1 MVAQPI
7 MITYYKH
14 TVFLGSLLFV
24 QEFLFAFL
32 FFVPFAYITSYPG
45 FLSHFLSYQ
54 IFQQAENYTKI
65 FK

>member
-14 TVFLGSLLFV
+14 TVFLRSLLFV
-24 QEFLFAFL
+24 REFLFALL
-32 FFVPFAYITSYPG
+32 FFVPFAYITSYPS

-54 IFQQAENYTKI
+54 IF
-65 FK
+65 